1 MVKLY
6 SDEEMLEK
14 CKLYHPIPL
23 AMEQKILHY
32 EGNPNNINILN
43 GIIKSPYKTGQP
55 VDSIINYAYQLGQ
68 DLPVSAEAFISA
80 YEKAL
85 DKEIK
90 KGTKQVM
97 DELLERIEMEGED
110 GDYVGML
117 DPRLF
122 RASSQDELNE
132 IATEMGER
140 FEMEMEEI
148 ESQVGTAST
157 AALPEV
163 GSEQDLRG
171 MKTRRKKIEMT
182 EARTMGE
189 EDEYPGGKV
198 SGGKAV

>member
-6 SDEEMLEK
+6 SQEEMLEK
-14 CKLYHPIPL
+14 CKLYQPIPL
-23 AMEQKILHY
+23 AMEQKVLHY

-43 GIIKSPYKTGQP
+43 GVIKSPYKTGQP

-117 DPRLF
+117 D
-122 RASSQDELNE
+122 SQEDLIEM
-132 IATEMGER
+132 ATEMGER
-140 FEMEMEEI
+140 FENETQDM

-157 AALPEV
+157 GNLEESITSILKFDDV
-163 GSEQDLRG
+163 EETKR
-171 MKTRRKKIEMT
+171 TRRTKQQMTDAREM
-182 EARTMGE
+182 GK
-189 EDEYPGGKV
+189 EDK
-198 SGGKAV
+198 